1 MALAAADVRG
11 RLEIASAA
19 DGPASVSAAMAVAP
33 GNGRAVLTQVLPI
46 QDLAA
51 GRYVLRA
58 VLAAPNAPARTIIR
72 SFEKP

>member
-1 MALAAADVRG
+1 MGPRRLTSAAGWKSR
-11 RLEIASAA
+11 STA
-19 DGPASVSAAMAVAP
+19 DGPASVSAAMAVAS

-46 QDLAA
+46 QDLPA

-58 VLAAPNAPARTIIR
+58 VLAAPNAPAHTISR